1 MIKKERPVL
10 PEFRAVKYRRGTGKS
25 NVISCCIVMPRTNY
39 FVTVC
44 TCLPL
49 SRGDNCIRINLYCYR
64 DHRTRSRDR
73 WTMMVRLVC
82 WNIGVQISIKAGSKV
97 VASRRAIALG
107 SNTVVTFSLLFS
119 HPLIFIPFRRDEVL
133 FEFVPLYT
141 FPYGTLGPFA
151 PRTTTKNARSD
162 IFLEFCKERI
172 LSSGLVM

>member
-97 VASRRAIALG
+97 VASRRAIACTWVEYG
-107 SNTVVTFSLLFS
+107 RYVFPPLLAS
-119 HPLIFIPFRRDEVL
+119 SSSHLHPLSPRRGPFRVRASLHLPLRYSWSVCSSYDDEKRSL
-133 FEFVPLYT
+133 RH
-141 FPYGTLGPFA
+141 FP
-151 PRTTTKNARSD
+151 
-162 IFLEFCKERI
+162 RI
-172 LSSGLVM
+172 L